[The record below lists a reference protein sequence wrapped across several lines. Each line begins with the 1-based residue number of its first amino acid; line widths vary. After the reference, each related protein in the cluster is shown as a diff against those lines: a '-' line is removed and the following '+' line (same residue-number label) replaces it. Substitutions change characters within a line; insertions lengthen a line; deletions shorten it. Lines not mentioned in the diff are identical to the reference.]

1 MDDTISFVKIGSVEY
16 LLSVLNNLQPKI
28 KFTYQMEVKS
38 KLAFLDIL
46 LHCDGLDIITTVYR
60 KVTNNDVNLNWYSFC
75 PREWKR
81 WTFRSLVQRVYII
94 SSSWHFLKEEI
105 KPLEDVLVTKNNF
118 PIWVVKKILKERNKR
133 RKIIETMKTKKNIL
147 FL

>member
-1 MDDTISFVKIGSVEY
+1 M
-16 LLSVLNNLQPKI
+16 
-28 KFTYQMEVKS
+28 
-38 KLAFLDIL
+38 
-46 LHCDGLDIITTVYR
+46 
-60 KVTNNDVNLNWYSFC
+60 
-75 PREWKR
+75 
-81 WTFRSLVQRVYII
+81 VQRVYII